1 MQTCYDFIV
10 VGAGSAGC
18 VLANRLSKNK
28 NHSVLLIEAGGEAK
42 DPWIKIPIGIGKLL
56 QKSEILWSFQT
67 ESEMT
72 MNGQSHYW
80 PRGKMLGGSSCVN
93 GMVYVRGD
101 RSQYDMLEKRGY
113 KGWSY
118 KDILPAF
125 KRIETHKTGD
135 PSVRGKNGPI
145 EVNDVRHQDSL
156 TKAFIESCNQ
166 IGINYNKDYNSGDS
180 TGVALCQMS
189 QKNGSRCS
197 AELGYLRNARNREN
211 LEVLTYSL
219 VDKVILDNEKK
230 VIGVEVL
237 VSNSRTNKQEK
248 LVIRVKKEVIICA
261 GTLCSPAILERSGIG
276 SGPVI
281 KEFGIPVV
289 NHLPLVG
296 ENLSDHCNVRT
307 TYECK
312 YPITVNDILNNRYR
326 GAYEA
331 LKYII
336 FKRGLMT
343 TPTVSTHAFLKTN
356 KKLNSPD
363 LKLQLGHVS
372 GGDRFSMAEET
383 GVDPFSGFALQTF
396 QLDPR
401 SRGSIHIKS
410 ANPNDYPKIVANYL
424 DHFDDQNAIVNGLKM
439 LRKLASQ
446 MALTKLIKREVR
458 PGAQIED
465 YDDLL
470 EYAKNTGQT
479 CWHSVGTCKMGPDE
493 NSVVDLNL
501 KVNGVKGLRIAD
513 GSVLPHL
520 VSSNTNAPIL
530 MIGERCSE
538 FVIEEFK

>member
-1 MQTCYDFIV
+1 
-10 VGAGSAGC
+10 
-18 VLANRLSKNK
+18 
-28 NHSVLLIEAGGEAK
+28 
-42 DPWIKIPIGIGKLL
+42 
-56 QKSEILWSFQT
+56 
-67 ESEMT
+67 
-72 MNGQSHYW
+72 
-80 PRGKMLGGSSCVN
+80 
-93 GMVYVRGD
+93 
-101 RSQYDMLEKRGY
+101 
-113 KGWSY
+113 
-118 KDILPAF
+118 
-125 KRIETHKTGD
+125 
-135 PSVRGKNGPI
+135 
-145 EVNDVRHQDSL
+145 
-156 TKAFIESCNQ
+156 
-166 IGINYNKDYNSGDS
+166 
-180 TGVALCQMS
+180 
-189 QKNGSRCS
+189 
-197 AELGYLRNARNREN
+197 
-211 LEVLTYSL
+211 
-219 VDKVILDNEKK
+219 
-230 VIGVEVL
+230 
-237 VSNSRTNKQEK
+237 
-248 LVIRVKKEVIICA
+248 
-261 GTLCSPAILERSGIG
+261 
-276 SGPVI
+276 
-281 KEFGIPVV
+281 
-289 NHLPLVG
+289 
-296 ENLSDHCNVRT
+296 
-307 TYECK
+307 
-312 YPITVNDILNNRYR
+312 
-326 GAYEA
+326 
-331 LKYII
+331 
-336 FKRGLMT
+336 MT

-356 KKLNSPD
+356 KKLKSPD